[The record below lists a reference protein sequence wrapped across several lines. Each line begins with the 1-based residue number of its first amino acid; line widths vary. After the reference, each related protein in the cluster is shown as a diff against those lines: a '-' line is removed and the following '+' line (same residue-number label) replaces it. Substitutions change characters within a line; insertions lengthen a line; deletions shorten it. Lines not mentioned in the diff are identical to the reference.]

1 MTMHT
6 YSLARTWHVQLGI
19 FWIAT
24 SWLATGLCLAPIIAR
39 HEPQFQRVG
48 VNVLFVALILVVGG
62 SMAGQ
67 AFAIHQQLEDVLN
80 FWIGHQG
87 FEYVD
92 LGRLW
97 QILLFIGLL
106 LWLTL
111 MLRALWPA
119 LRRARGVDR
128 QLLLVFTLSVAAIA
142 LFYGAGL
149 MWGRETNL
157 AIAEYW
163 RWWVVHLWVEG
174 FFEVFAVT
182 VIALA
187 FTRLGLVR
195 VRSAT
200 MAVLFT

>member
-1 MTMHT
+1 MRRPGLRPV
-6 YSLARTWHVQLGI
+6 YVWHP
-19 FWIAT
+19 F
-24 SWLATGLCLAPIIAR
+24 IAR

-106 LWLTL
+106 SSCFLLPRSLCST
-111 MLRALWPA
+111 
-119 LRRARGVDR
+119 ARV
-128 QLLLVFTLSVAAIA
+128 
-142 LFYGAGL
+142 
-149 MWGRETNL
+149 
-157 AIAEYW
+157 
-163 RWWVVHLWVEG
+163 
-174 FFEVFAVT
+174 
-182 VIALA
+182 
-187 FTRLGLVR
+187 
-195 VRSAT
+195 
-200 MAVLFT
+200 